1 MHLVPS
7 QKLYTNE
14 LNAKQAAAVL
24 DGELYKCITFKYG
37 KFLHHLKYGNKM
49 KILLTECIIYLYT
62 LVK

>member
-24 DGELYKCITFKYG
+24 NGELYKCIRFKYG
-37 KFLHHLKYGNKM
+37 KFLHHLKY
-49 KILLTECIIYLYT
+49 
-62 LVK
+62 